1 MFISSISFRLFC
13 DFCSFSSCLSDS
25 LFSFAC
31 LSSFLP
37 CLNYSSCLPSCFVS
51 FSSSLANQSCN
62 SFISLSQ
69 AFYNSWSSL
78 FCASSLLL
86 FSPFSSL
93 FNSLK
98 NFMWF
103 LFGFNGHFI
112 QAVFTQSID
121 LLLYSHSLYQHLF
134 AFFHNSLPSFCL
146 ALFDISF
153 TTGILNILSL
163 FNPTN
168 ILFDSLSH
176 SLFAAS
182 FMPSLCRLACNLFA
196 DFFCFDISFRS
207 CLFVQSSTSLLHFS
221 NFYLCLF
228 SSYLILSL
236 YSTISLYVYSFDVIH
251 SFGYH
256 AFGFKSDAIVGR
268 VNLVSS
274 LSLFFNGY
282 FISYCYEL
290 CGLAHTSMLS
300 SIIVLSFSSYYS
312 ALKVV

>member
-1 MFISSISFRLFC
+1 M
-13 DFCSFSSCLSDS
+13 
-25 LFSFAC
+25 
-31 LSSFLP
+31 SFL
-37 CLNYSSCLPSCFVS
+37 
-51 FSSSLANQSCN
+51 
-62 SFISLSQ
+62 
-69 AFYNSWSSL
+69 
-78 FCASSLLL
+78 
-86 FSPFSSL
+86 
-93 FNSLK
+93 SLK
-98 NFMWF
+98 NFMWS

-112 QAVFTQSID
+112 QAVFTQSISAFFYSAISFRLC

-134 AFFHNSLPSFCL
+134 AFFYNSLPSFCL

-168 ILFDSLSH
+168 ILGALTSSISQAMSSFPENILFDSLSN
-176 SLFAAS
+176 S
-182 FMPSLCRLACNLFA
+182 
-196 DFFCFDISFRS
+196 
-207 CLFVQSSTSLLHFS
+207 LFVQSSTSLLHFS

-300 SIIVLSFSSYYS
+300 SIIVLSFHRSN
-312 ALKVV
+312 LL